1 LANAHLSVVTT
12 LWAIRVVLTGQS
24 GPSLKNG
31 HRQIARHLVFAVTE
45 SGLHR
50 GRGFQA
56 VFAAFNPSRA
66 STASRITNF

>member
-1 LANAHLSVVTT
+1 MDGRFDLSVVPT
-12 LWAIRVVLTGQS
+12 LWGICVVLTSGQC
-24 GPSLKNG
+24 GLPLTTKIN
-31 HRQIARHLVFAVTE
+31 QTTLARA